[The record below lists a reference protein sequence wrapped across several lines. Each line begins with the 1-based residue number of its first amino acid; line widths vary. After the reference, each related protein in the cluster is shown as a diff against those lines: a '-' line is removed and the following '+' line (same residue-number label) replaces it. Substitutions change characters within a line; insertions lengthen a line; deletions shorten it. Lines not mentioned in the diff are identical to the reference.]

1 MLRAARR
8 PRNARPARTCGSA
21 LHQPGVG
28 ETGSFKTTLGS
39 LFPPKALAAAVSSL
53 KNDLVG
59 YKTFTRQ
66 AGDHASLT
74 ASRGRYAA
82 LAA

>member
-1 MLRAARR
+1 MLWATRR
-8 PRNARPARTCGSA
+8 SRHAGSARTYGPA

-28 ETGSFKTTLGS
+28 EAGSFKTTLGS
-39 LFPPKALAAAVSSL
+39 LFPPMALAAAVSSL
-53 KNDLVG
+53 KNDLVD
-59 YKTFTRQ
+59 YKTFARQ

-74 ASRGRYAA
+74 ASRGRCAA